1 MFRVIALLAACAL
14 CQPALAQAV
23 YKCTSEGKIEYRDR
37 PCEHGDAVQLH
48 VPPAPQAGPTQ
59 EAAERD
65 GETLVRLQKLR
76 LAQEQHDERM
86 RLTAAREARAESR
99 EERALDT
106 QRRKCDRLRLRQK
119 WADEDLARLSGA
131 AAEAARVKARREA
144 ESLAVECPA

>member
-1 MFRVIALLAACAL
+1 MFRVIAVLAACAL
-14 CQPALAQAV
+14 AQPALAQAV
-23 YKCTSEGKIEYRDR
+23 YKCTTEGKIEYRDR

-48 VPPAPQAGPTQ
+48 VPNAPQAGPAQ
-59 EAAERD
+59 EADQHDR
-65 GETLVRLQKLR
+65 ETLLQLQKLR

-144 ESLAVECPA
+144 ETLAVECPA

>member
-1 MFRVIALLAACAL
+1 MFRVIALLAACNL

-48 VPPAPQAGPTQ
+48 VPPAPQAGPAQ

-65 GETLVRLQKLR
+65 GDTLVRLQKLR